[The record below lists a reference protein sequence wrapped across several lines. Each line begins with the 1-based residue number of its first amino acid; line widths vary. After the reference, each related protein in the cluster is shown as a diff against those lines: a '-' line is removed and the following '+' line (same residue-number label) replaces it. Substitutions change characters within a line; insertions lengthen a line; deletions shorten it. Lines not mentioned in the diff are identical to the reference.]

1 MKVGQVCTNLVPDF
15 ASKKWVGFAGQI
27 IGNPF
32 HAICRSQI
40 DVKIS
45 GDCDALLQEMK
56 GFHWMM
62 SYGDYL
68 REMGYALKK
77 SGVDLLNVSAAA
89 PRAA

>member
-1 MKVGQVCTNLVPDF
+1 
-15 ASKKWVGFAGQI
+15 
-27 IGNPF
+27 
-32 HAICRSQI
+32 
-40 DVKIS
+40 
-45 GDCDALLQEMK
+45 MK